1 MKMISWNVNGIRA
14 CIKKGFMDYFNEID
28 WDIFCMQEIK
38 AQEGQV
44 EIPSNDYYE
53 YFNYAKRAGYSGT
66 SVFTKVKPLNVSY
79 GLGFEEHDN
88 EGRVITLE
96 YDNFHLVNCYTP
108 NSKQKLERL
117 EYRMIW
123 EDIFRNYLVELD
135 NKKPV
140 ILCGDLNVAHK
151 EIDLKNPKTNRKNAG
166 FTDEERD
173 KMTELLGAGFTDS
186 FRHLY
191 PDLEGAY
198 SWWSYFAKSRE
209 RNIGWRID
217 YFLVSDKLKNKIK
230 AAEIHNEIMGSD
242 HCPVVLE
249 MDF

>member
-14 CIKKGFMDYFNEID
+14 CIKKGFMDYFNEVD

-108 NSKQKLERL
+108 NSLPLLCLVVQS
-117 EYRMIW
+117 
-123 EDIFRNYLVELD
+123 YL
-135 NKKPV
+135 
-140 ILCGDLNVAHK
+140 
-151 EIDLKNPKTNRKNAG
+151 
-166 FTDEERD
+166 
-173 KMTELLGAGFTDS
+173 
-186 FRHLY
+186 
-191 PDLEGAY
+191 
-198 SWWSYFAKSRE
+198 
-209 RNIGWRID
+209 
-217 YFLVSDKLKNKIK
+217 
-230 AAEIHNEIMGSD
+230 
-242 HCPVVLE
+242 
-249 MDF
+249 